1 MKIRM
6 IRPLPRL
13 DHVIPAGQ
21 VLDCPEGFA
30 RKMIRTGRAVPAE
43 KGQDMA
49 AGVPSPA
56 PDEDISEAGMQE
68 KSEPA
73 EAGDRE
79 SGQAADIGPV
89 PAAKGTRRKVRP
101 QTGSGEDA

>member
-1 MKIRM
+1 MTSPVL
-6 IRPLPRL
+6 PLLTRHAMARCRSRKVPPEL
-13 DHVIPAGQ
+13 AVQA
-21 VLDCPEGFA
+21 VLE
-30 RKMIRTGRAVPAE
+30 GRAVPAE

-49 AGVPSPA
+49 AGEPFQT

-79 SGQAADIGPV
+79 SGTARQ
-89 PAAKGTRRKVRP
+89 RRKRCI
-101 QTGSGEDA
+101 